1 MFKAEGIEMDSV
13 SRDILLRKLYE
24 TCYGIH
30 DHYGPNQKPLALVT
44 ARQKEETF
52 LYSKKA
58 VDYQRFIDLGIASAT
73 GMSLN
78 EFFEMTVPEIELIFS
93 LVEHSNKVEGQSG
106 AALEKKLK
114 QAMEAEAARATKENA
129 Q

>member
-1 MFKAEGIEMDSV
+1 MDAI
-13 SRDILLRKLYE
+13 SRDIILRKMFE
-24 TCYGIH
+24 SCYGIFN
-30 DHYGPNQKPLALVT
+30 HYAPDQKPLALVT

-58 VDYQRFIDLGIASAT
+58 VDYQRFIDLGMATAT

-78 EFFEMTVPEIELIFS
+78 EFFEMTVPDIELIFS
-93 LVEHSNKVEGQSG
+93 LVEHSNKMEGQTG

-114 QAMEAEAARATKENA
+114 QAMEDQAAKAARDAA